1 MGSSEDTYEILVI
14 GAGFSGIYALHNLRK
29 KGFAV
34 KVYEAGTYMG
44 GTWYWNRYP
53 GARVDTDNPIYQFNE
68 EGLWDFAW
76 TERFP
81 AHPEL
86 QEYFRYLDDKL
97 QLSKDIQYNTSVSAA
112 QFDTARNQWQVKTDD
127 GRVTWANHLFLC
139 TGSTTTRYTPPFK
152 GLDRF
157 KGICHHSY
165 VWPKDGVNFD
175 GKRVA
180 VIGTGASAVQIIQ
193 EIGSRV
199 GHLTVYQRTPNLC
212 LPMQQAKAADPSKA
226 AWFPPKSKFPEIFG
240 TARKSFSG
248 LNFDWERKNAADVS
262 PKERRALYESL
273 YAHGGFAFWL
283 ANFQDMLFDK
293 ESNAYA
299 YTFWAEKARAR
310 IHDSVKRDIL
320 TPLVAPHA
328 IGIKRPCL
336 EQTYYEVFNQS
347 NVDLVN
353 VRESPILEITEHG
366 VRTEN
371 EGLVEVDII
380 VLATGFDSLTGSIK
394 SMDIR
399 NGKGESLRDMWK
411 RNGTST
417 YLGLTTAGFPNLWY
431 MYGPQA
437 PTPLGNGPTIIEI
450 QGEWLV
456 ELMVRMKDEKR
467 RFVDAKKESEQ
478 GWTKEVWDAWE
489 ASLFPEADSWYQG
502 ANIPGKTREPLCYA
516 GGYSKYEDLLKKIA
530 AEGYK
535 TFNLA

>member
-1 MGSSEDTYEILVI
+1 MGSSEDMCEILVI

-29 KGFAV
+29 RKFNV
-34 KVYEAGTYMG
+34 KVYEAGTNMG

-97 QLSKDIQYNTSVSAA
+97 QLSRDIEYNTNVSAA
-112 QFDTARNQWQVKTDD
+112 QFDNARNQWQVKTDD

-165 VWPKDGVNFD
+165 VWPKAGVNFD

-193 EIGSRV
+193 EIGSKV

-212 LPMQQAKAADPSKA
+212 LPMQQAKAADPSKG

-240 TARKSFSG
+240 AARKSFSG
-248 LNFDWERKNAADVS
+248 LNFDWERKNAADVT
-262 PKERRALYESL
+262 PEERRALYESL

-283 ANFQDMLFDK
+283 ANFRDMLFDK

-310 IHDSVKRDIL
+310 IHDVVKRDIL
-320 TPLVAPHA
+320 APLVAPHA
-328 IGIKRPCL
+328 FGIKRPCL
-336 EQTYYEVFNQS
+336 EQSYYEVFNQS

-353 VRESPILEITEHG
+353 VRESPILEITENG
-366 VRTEN
+366 VRTEK
-371 EGLVEVDII
+371 GVVEVDII

-394 SMDIR
+394 SIDIR

-456 ELMVRMKDEKR
+456 ELMVRMRDEKR
-467 RFVDAKKESEQ
+467 KVVDAKKESEES
-478 GWTKEVWDAWE
+478 WTKEVWDVWE
-489 ASLFPEADSWYQG
+489 ASLFPGADSWYQG

-516 GGYSKYEDLLKKIA
+516 GGYPRYEDLLNKIA
-530 AEGYK
+530 ADGYK